1 MREPATPPAY
11 RTATDASQERHE
23 WARGPMVVPPGP
35 SPIDLHTHTLRS
47 DGILTPEALVGQA
60 AAVGVRL
67 LSITDH
73 DTLAGVRELR
83 RSGLPAGLEL
93 LPGVEINAVAGDR
106 ADLRD
111 EEIHVLGI
119 GVDADDDAFEA
130 VLAAQ
135 RDSRRQRF
143 DRMVDRLRE
152 LELPIDRELEDQPAT
167 DDEHALGRPRVAR
180 AMMQCGYVTSLDDAF
195 NRYLSRGRPAY
206 VPRDGI
212 GPIEAIRIISA
223 ARGVP
228 VLAHFAEAPRRM
240 DVIRELMAA
249 GLRGL
254 EVFYRTYDQG
264 TVEILRSIAVN
275 LRLVATGGSD
285 YHGDRETYAQA
296 HAQLWVPP
304 AVEAPLRAAMATAA
318 EAAA

>member
-1 MREPATPPAY
+1 VAEDEAAPAP
-11 RTATDASQERHE
+11 DRHE

-47 DGILTPEALVGQA
+47 DGILTPTALVEQA
-60 AAVGVRL
+60 SAVGVRL
-67 LSITDH
+67 LAITDH

-106 ADLRD
+106 EDLRD

-119 GVDADDDAFEA
+119 GVDPDDDAFEG
-130 VLAAQ
+130 VLARQ
-135 RDSRRQRF
+135 RDSRRTRF

-152 LELPIDRELEDQPAT
+152 IDLPIDRELEDQPAT

-180 AMMQCGYVTSLDDAF
+180 AMIQCGYVTSVDDAF

-206 VPRDGI
+206 VPRDGV
-212 GPIEAIRIISA
+212 GPTEAIRVILA

-228 VLAHFAEAPRRM
+228 VLAHFSEAPRRM
-240 DVIRELMAA
+240 PVIRELMDA

-254 EVFYRTYDQG
+254 EVYYRTYDRD
-264 TVEILRSIAVN
+264 TVEVLRSIAGR
-275 LRLVATGGSD
+275 LGLVATGGSD
-285 YHGDRETYAQA
+285 YHGDRESYAEA
-296 HAQLWVPP
+296 HAGLWVPP
-304 AVEAPLRAAMATAA
+304 SVEPPLRAAMASAA
-318 EAAA
+318 EVAA